1 MSPADMLRKT
11 ARGKSPL
18 TTRALKLS
26 GQHDVYGGVKEIKME
41 GEGRDLSIKQMRLA
55 TATWI

>member
-1 MSPADMLRKT
+1 MLRKT

-18 TTRALKLS
+18 TTRASKLS